1 MKKINDSPNHP
12 LRFITD
18 DNRTIGQFYNSRDK
32 KYHLAEYV
40 PYDRTPD
47 KYLCGKTGN
56 FSISRSEIQGIKR
69 CIDCFKSIEE

>member
-32 KYHLAEYV
+32 KYHLAEC
-40 PYDRTPD
+40 DRRPE
-47 KYLCGKTGN
+47 KYLCGKTGG

-69 CIDCFKSIEE
+69 CIDCFKNIEE

>member
-1 MKKINDSPNHP
+1 MKKINDNPNHP

-32 KYHLAEYV
+32 QYHLAEYV
-40 PYDRTPD
+40 PYNQIPE

-56 FSISRSEIQGIKR
+56 FSISRSEIKNKR
-69 CIDCFKSIEE
+69 CIDCFKNTEE